1 MAASYHARTNSLPSR
16 QHPIASQI
24 DDNLNRLRTSQ
35 SASTSSSIGH
45 NLNGLQD
52 LHECVDVLL
61 QFPLT
66 QQGLAQEKQR
76 EMVEELLDGSLMLL
90 DVCTTAKVALLQTKE
105 CTQEL
110 QSILRRRHGAEGLAN
125 EFRKY
130 LISRKAMKKAI
141 CKALKNLKH
150 IQNKLSTPGE
160 NGAVISILRD
170 VEAVTIGVL
179 ESVLSFI
186 SGSEAESKS
195 SRWSLVSKL
204 MHQKKVMCEEEQKA
218 NEILSVEAAVR
229 SCIKSEN
236 MKHVENVQKE
246 LQSSEL
252 SIQDLEEGLETL
264 SRRMIKTRLPLSH
277 HALAHECADE
287 LLDGS
292 LRLLDLCSTAK
303 DIVLQTKEST
313 NELLSALRRR
323 KTGES
328 EIVSEVK
335 KYISFRKVSK
345 KTIHKALGNLKVFIS
360 FVVPPL
366 DKISNLDAINGVKK
380 LNN

>member
-1 MAASYHARTNSLPSR
+1 
-16 QHPIASQI
+16 
-24 DDNLNRLRTSQ
+24 
-35 SASTSSSIGH
+35 
-45 NLNGLQD
+45 
-52 LHECVDVLL
+52 
-61 QFPLT
+61 
-66 QQGLAQEKQR
+66 
-76 EMVEELLDGSLMLL
+76 
-90 DVCTTAKVALLQTKE
+90 
-105 CTQEL
+105 
-110 QSILRRRHGAEGLAN
+110 
-125 EFRKY
+125 
-130 LISRKAMKKAI
+130 MKKAI

-170 VEAVTIGVL
+170 VEAVTISVL

-264 SRRMIKTRLPLSH
+264 SRRMIKTRV
-277 HALAHECADE
+277 
-287 LLDGS
+287 
-292 LRLLDLCSTAK
+292 T
-303 DIVLQTKEST
+303 VL
-313 NELLSALRRR
+313 N
-323 KTGES
+323 
-328 EIVSEVK
+328 I
-335 KYISFRKVSK
+335 ISR
-345 KTIHKALGNLKVFIS
+345 
-360 FVVPPL
+360 
-366 DKISNLDAINGVKK
+366 
-380 LNN
+380 

>member
-1 MAASYHARTNSLPSR
+1 MAASYHARSNSLPSR
-16 QHPIASQI
+16 QHPIVSQI
-24 DDNLNRLRTSQ
+24 DENLNRLRASQ

-45 NLNGLQD
+45 NLSGLQD

-66 QQGLAQEKQR
+66 QQALTEDMQR
-76 EMVEELLDGSLMLL
+76 EMVEELLVGSLMLL
-90 DVCTTAKVALLQTKE
+90 DTKE

-110 QSILRRRHGAEGLAN
+110 QSILRRRRGAEGLAN

-130 LISRKAMKKAI
+130 LTSRKAMKKAI

-160 NGAVISILRD
+160 NGALINVLRD
-170 VEAVTIGVL
+170 VEAVTISVL

-186 SGSEAESKS
+186 SGPEAESKS
-195 SRWSLVSKL
+195 SRWPLVSKL
-204 MHQKKVMCEEEQKA
+204 MHQKKEMCEEEQKA
-218 NEILSVEAAVR
+218 NEILNAEAAVR

-264 SRRMIKTRLPLSH
+264 SRRMIKTRV
-277 HALAHECADE
+277 
-287 LLDGS
+287 
-292 LRLLDLCSTAK
+292 T
-303 DIVLQTKEST
+303 VL
-313 NELLSALRRR
+313 N
-323 KTGES
+323 
-328 EIVSEVK
+328 I
-335 KYISFRKVSK
+335 ISC
-345 KTIHKALGNLKVFIS
+345 
-360 FVVPPL
+360 
-366 DKISNLDAINGVKK
+366 
-380 LNN
+380 

>member
-1 MAASYHARTNSLPSR
+1 MAASYHARSNSLPSR

-24 DDNLNRLRTSQ
+24 DDNLNRLRAYQ

-45 NLNGLQD
+45 DLNGLQD

-66 QQGLAQEKQR
+66 QQALAQEKQR
-76 EMVEELLDGSLMLL
+76 EMIEELLDGSLMLL
-90 DVCTTAKVALLQTKE
+90 DVCTTAKDALLQTKE

-110 QSILRRRHGAEGLAN
+110 QSILRRRRGAEGLAN

-130 LISRKAMKKAI
+130 LKSRKAMKKAI

-150 IQNKLSTPGE
+150 IQNKLSTTGE

-170 VEAVTIGVL
+170 VEAVTISVL

-186 SGSEAESKS
+186 SGAEAESKS

-204 MHQKKVMCEEEQKA
+204 MHQKKVMCEEQKA
-218 NEILSVEAAVR
+218 NEILSAAAAVR

-246 LQSSEL
+246 LQSSGL

-264 SRRMIKTRLPLSH
+264 SRRMIKTRV
-277 HALAHECADE
+277 
-287 LLDGS
+287 
-292 LRLLDLCSTAK
+292 T
-303 DIVLQTKEST
+303 VL
-313 NELLSALRRR
+313 N
-323 KTGES
+323 
-328 EIVSEVK
+328 I
-335 KYISFRKVSK
+335 ISC
-345 KTIHKALGNLKVFIS
+345 
-360 FVVPPL
+360 
-366 DKISNLDAINGVKK
+366 
-380 LNN
+380 

>member
-1 MAASYHARTNSLPSR
+1 MVRGLQQIAKQSWKHISLLHNKKMAASYHARSNSLPSR
-16 QHPIASQI
+16 QHPIVSQI
-24 DDNLNRLRTSQ
+24 DENLNRLRATQ
-35 SASTSSSIGH
+35 SASTSSLIGH
-45 NLNGLQD
+45 NLSGLQD

-66 QQGLAQEKQR
+66 QQALAQEKQR

-90 DVCTTAKVALLQTKE
+90 DVCTTAKDALLQTKE

-110 QSILRRRHGAEGLAN
+110 QSILRRRRGAEGLAN

-130 LISRKAMKKAI
+130 LTSRKAMKKAI

-160 NGAVISILRD
+160 NGAVISVLRY
-170 VEAVTIGVL
+170 VEAVTISVL

-186 SGSEAESKS
+186 SGPEAESKS
-195 SRWSLVSKL
+195 SRWSLVLKL
-204 MHQKKVMCEEEQKA
+204 MHQKKVMCEDEQKA
-218 NEILSVEAAVR
+218 NKFLSAEAAVR

-264 SRRMIKTRLPLSH
+264 SRHMIKTRV
-277 HALAHECADE
+277 
-287 LLDGS
+287 
-292 LRLLDLCSTAK
+292 T
-303 DIVLQTKEST
+303 VL
-313 NELLSALRRR
+313 N
-323 KTGES
+323 
-328 EIVSEVK
+328 I
-335 KYISFRKVSK
+335 ISC
-345 KTIHKALGNLKVFIS
+345 
-360 FVVPPL
+360 
-366 DKISNLDAINGVKK
+366 
-380 LNN
+380 

>member
-1 MAASYHARTNSLPSR
+1 MAASYHARSNSLPSR

-24 DDNLNRLRTSQ
+24 DVNLNRLRTSQ

-66 QQGLAQEKQR
+66 QR

-90 DVCTTAKVALLQTKE
+90 DVCTTAKDALLQTKE

-110 QSILRRRHGAEGLAN
+110 QSILRRRRGAEGLAN

-130 LISRKAMKKAI
+130 LTSRKAMKKAI

-170 VEAVTIGVL
+170 VEAVTISVL

-264 SRRMIKTRLPLSH
+264 SRRMIKTRV
-277 HALAHECADE
+277 
-287 LLDGS
+287 
-292 LRLLDLCSTAK
+292 T
-303 DIVLQTKEST
+303 VL
-313 NELLSALRRR
+313 N
-323 KTGES
+323 
-328 EIVSEVK
+328 I
-335 KYISFRKVSK
+335 ISR
-345 KTIHKALGNLKVFIS
+345 
-360 FVVPPL
+360 
-366 DKISNLDAINGVKK
+366 
-380 LNN
+380 